1 MTQGESECHGPMKNT
16 PILVE
21 GEGRRYEIMKNSQ
34 GQFDI
39 QRAISEQASLGK
51 SAESVLF

>member
-34 GQFDI
+34 GQFDL